1 MRIGIDVRAL
11 CWERSGFTRYI
22 RNLLGNL
29 AALDEE
35 NEYVLYMNSARKLE
49 EVRGKSNFSV
59 RVIRA
64 PMPAYKYLSVP
75 VCLARDRIDLFHSMT
90 QELPFLSPC
99 RMVTTCYDL
108 NVEFFPGLYRWRV
121 RMLSALRLARASARR
136 ADRIIAI
143 SESTR
148 NDLVRVYGVSR
159 EKIKVIPLG
168 VEESFRPVD
177 GKEAR
182 ERVKQDHG
190 IDAPF
195 ILYVGQI
202 REQKNISRLLDAF
215 RLVRDSGVKHGLVLS
230 GHTMRG
236 SEHYDLQAEV
246 TKRGLARSVTHVS
259 GYQETADLA
268 LLYNAADLLVY
279 PSLYEGFGLPI
290 LEAMACGTPV
300 VASNTSSMPEVAGE
314 AGVLV
319 DPYDV
324 NGMADAMH
332 SVVADRGLHARL
344 SSRGLEQA
352 GRFSWREAALETLA
366 FYRSVVDA

>member
-121 RMLSALRLARASARR
+121 RMLSALRLARASARLSTSAPMASRWAPPSSPPPSVPSILPGERDCSIWTLTTPPSPVPSPAVPR
-136 ADRIIAI
+136 A
-143 SESTR
+143 
-148 NDLVRVYGVSR
+148 
-159 EKIKVIPLG
+159 
-168 VEESFRPVD
+168 
-177 GKEAR
+177 
-182 ERVKQDHG
+182 
-190 IDAPF
+190 
-195 ILYVGQI
+195 
-202 REQKNISRLLDAF
+202 
-215 RLVRDSGVKHGLVLS
+215 
-230 GHTMRG
+230 
-236 SEHYDLQAEV
+236 
-246 TKRGLARSVTHVS
+246 
-259 GYQETADLA
+259 
-268 LLYNAADLLVY
+268 
-279 PSLYEGFGLPI
+279 
-290 LEAMACGTPV
+290 
-300 VASNTSSMPEVAGE
+300 
-314 AGVLV
+314 
-319 DPYDV
+319 
-324 NGMADAMH
+324 
-332 SVVADRGLHARL
+332 
-344 SSRGLEQA
+344 
-352 GRFSWREAALETLA
+352 
-366 FYRSVVDA
+366 